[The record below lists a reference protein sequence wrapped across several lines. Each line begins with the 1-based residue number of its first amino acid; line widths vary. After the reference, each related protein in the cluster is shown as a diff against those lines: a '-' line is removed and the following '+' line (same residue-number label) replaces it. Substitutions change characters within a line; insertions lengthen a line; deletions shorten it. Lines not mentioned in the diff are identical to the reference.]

1 MNIVLLIGRLTHDV
15 EIKESPNGCYARINL
30 AVRRDFKNSDGTYD
44 TDFLPITLWEG
55 AATTCKEYCRKGSLI
70 SIKCRL
76 QKNSWESPEGKM
88 NYSVDIIGEKISLI
102 EARNPQ

>member
-15 EIKESPNGCYARINL
+15 EIIEHPNGNYAHINL

-55 AATTCKEYCRKGSLI
+55 AASTCKEYCKKGSLI

-76 QKNSWESPEGKM
+76 QQNRWESSDGKT
-88 NYSVDIIGEKISLI
+88 NYSIDIIGEKICLI
-102 EARNPQ
+102 